1 NVKALQQMA
10 DLPQIVSMEAAQ
22 QQPIL
27 KDIAE
32 LYPHLSLVSTIDLYG
47 ANVARSDGRAPGNYR
62 REFWHI
68 GARNGVP
75 VTFDVVADEVS
86 GQPVLVMAVPI
97 RRESGT
103 IVGVAMFAGGLD
115 AISQEVQATT
125 VGESGFAYLVD
136 GRNRVVAH
144 PDRAYAAEMRDLNY
158 YDPVFA
164 LRGGQRGIFDFSRE
178 GRKWR
183 SYVDE
188 LENGWGVIVQQP
200 LEDLQAPVRQLQTV
214 SWVTIVLG
222 TITLLILVSLT
233 IRQSL
238 RPIDALTETATAI
251 AAGELDR
258 TAPVESEDEIG
269 TLARA
274 FNSMT
279 QQLRSLIDNLER
291 QVLERTQALARRSV
305 YLEATAEVGRAATS
319 ILERERLGRQV
330 VELIRERFDLYYVGL
345 FLVDDLGEWAV
356 LQAGTGEAGQ
366 RMLERG
372 HRIRVGEGM
381 IGWSVAHGEARVA
394 GMADEDMVR
403 VATAELPE
411 TRSEVALPL
420 RSRDRVLG
428 ALSVQHTEADAF
440 DLDTIAV
447 LQTMADQVAV
457 ALDNAILFAESREAL
472 ESARRAYGEVS
483 RRTWAELLRTH
494 PDWGYRYAQR
504 QVLPAQEAQRQEL
517 MEAEQGGEIVV
528 HNPPGDGREAV
539 GTEPQVASLAIP
551 LKVRDDVVGVLGF
564 RKRAEDGA
572 WTDSE
577 MSVLENFATRLE
589 VALESARLYEETQQR
604 AARDRLLAEVVGR
617 IRETLDVET
626 VLRTTVQEVRQA
638 LNLPDV
644 AVRLR
649 QVETHAPGIKPGDD
663 SEGGPAAGSD
673 GVGGTGR
680 GGVGRTGQGEFDD
693 RDVG

>member
-1 NVKALQQMA
+1 
-10 DLPQIVSMEAAQ
+10 
-22 QQPIL
+22 
-27 KDIAE
+27 
-32 LYPHLSLVSTIDLYG
+32 
-47 ANVARSDGRAPGNYR
+47 
-62 REFWHI
+62 
-68 GARNGVP
+68 
-75 VTFDVVADEVS
+75 
-86 GQPVLVMAVPI
+86 
-97 RRESGT
+97 
-103 IVGVAMFAGGLD
+103 
-115 AISQEVQATT
+115 
-125 VGESGFAYLVD
+125 
-136 GRNRVVAH
+136 
-144 PDRAYAAEMRDLNY
+144 
-158 YDPVFA
+158 
-164 LRGGQRGIFDFSRE
+164 
-178 GRKWR
+178 
-183 SYVDE
+183 
-188 LENGWGVIVQQP
+188 
-200 LEDLQAPVRQLQTV
+200 
-214 SWVTIVLG
+214 
-222 TITLLILVSLT
+222 
-233 IRQSL
+233 
-238 RPIDALTETATAI
+238 
-251 AAGELDR
+251 
-258 TAPVESEDEIG
+258 
-269 TLARA
+269 
-274 FNSMT
+274 
-279 QQLRSLIDNLER
+279 
-291 QVLERTQALARRSV
+291 
-305 YLEATAEVGRAATS
+305 
-319 ILERERLGRQV
+319 
-330 VELIRERFDLYYVGL
+330 
-345 FLVDDLGEWAV
+345 
-356 LQAGTGEAGQ
+356 
-366 RMLERG
+366 
-372 HRIRVGEGM
+372 
-381 IGWSVAHGEARVA
+381 
-394 GMADEDMVR
+394 
-403 VATAELPE
+403 
-411 TRSEVALPL
+411 
-420 RSRDRVLG
+420 VLG